1 MSPVIRSFSCWS
13 LVICVVC
20 FGWGTGSSV
29 VLLLFSGLSTSGVWV
44 CDLVLLTSFAMVGR
58 IGSSCLS
65 RVPVRFA

>member
-13 LVICVVC
+13 LFVC
-20 FGWGTGSSV
+20 EVSFGWRGSSGV
-29 VLLLFSGLSTSGVWV
+29 FLLCWGLSDCGVLV
-44 CDLVLLTSFAMVGR
+44 CDSVLLTSFAMVGR